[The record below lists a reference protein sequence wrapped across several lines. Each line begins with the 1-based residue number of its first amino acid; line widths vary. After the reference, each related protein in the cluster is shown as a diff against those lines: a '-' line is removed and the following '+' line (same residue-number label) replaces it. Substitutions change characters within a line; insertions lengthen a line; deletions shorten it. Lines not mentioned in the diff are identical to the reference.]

1 MGNNSLPIR
10 INKNNFL
17 QTKLKKLGSFDV
29 KFTREPVSLNPG
41 PKDIDVD
48 HEQFKGFLIPILNF
62 ARYLKVFVQY
72 VIVFLTRIKEVIT
85 GSIK

>member
-48 HEQFKGFLIPILNF
+48 HEQFKGFSYTNSEF
-62 ARYLKVFVQY
+62 CKVT
-72 VIVFLTRIKEVIT
+72 VFK
-85 GSIK
+85 SICPVCNCFPY